1 MGSVAKWKGK
11 ALQMLD
17 HRFKSGR
24 GLQSIDLITKGLYY
38 AVNQFNR
45 SLKPH
50 SLITI

>member
-24 GLQSIDLITKGLYY
+24 GLQKNLTLVMALLSQQSDYRNL
-38 AVNQFNR
+38 
-45 SLKPH
+45 
-50 SLITI
+50 